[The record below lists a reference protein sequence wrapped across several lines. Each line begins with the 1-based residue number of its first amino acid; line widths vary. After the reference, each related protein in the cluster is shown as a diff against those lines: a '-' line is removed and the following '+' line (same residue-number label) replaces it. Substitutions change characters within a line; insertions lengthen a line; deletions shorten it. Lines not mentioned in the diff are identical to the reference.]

1 MVRLVDSDIICLDS
15 IESYLR
21 RMEAPYPRTPE
32 EKLVL
37 TQVGR
42 DQLYSD
48 IANRLPRIA
57 AYLLQD
63 EHPEDDDKAKGLIRS
78 IENHCMDAA
87 FVNIVMQK
95 LRAEGFIDDCHVI
108 GALFVTVADRY
119 FTKHKPEG
127 KLKPEEEAAHYKKL
141 AADIQH
147 LKDAANI
154 LLGDIIEDVS
164 RICPGLSP
172 DTDRLAVAAAISINN
187 ESTLKELM
195 NFNGEI
201 TADIFKIYKDPENII
216 KAALLMKKADYP
228 KLSATQKTFVDS
240 LTNFVFSKLNMLDMT
255 MCYRF
260 LVSTYNNLNPNC
272 NEYLICVTDA
282 SKATYPNLHEVVRQF
297 KS

>member
-15 IESYLR
+15 VESYLKR
-21 RMEAPYPRTPE
+21 INAPYPRTPE

-37 TQVGR
+37 MQMGR

-48 IANRLPRIA
+48 IANRLPRVA
-57 AYLLQD
+57 AYLL
-63 EHPEDDDKAKGLIRS
+63 EVANPEEDDKAKGLIRS

-87 FVNIVMQK
+87 FVNIVMQR
-95 LRAEGFIDDCHVI
+95 LRTEGFVDDCHII

-119 FTKHKPEG
+119 FTKNRPNT
-127 KLKPEEEAAHYKKL
+127 KLKPEEEKAHMEKL
-141 AADIQH
+141 ATDIQH

-154 LLGDIIEDVS
+154 LLSDIIEDVS
-164 RICPGLSP
+164 RICPGLAP
-172 DTDRLAVAAAISINN
+172 DTDRLAVAAAISVNN
-187 ESTLKELM
+187 ETTLKELM

-216 KAALLMKKADYP
+216 KAALLMKKVDYP
-228 KLSATQKTFVDS
+228 KLTAHQKTFVDS
-240 LTNFVFSKLNMLDMT
+240 LTNFVFAKLNMLDMT

-260 LVSTYNNLNPNC
+260 LVSTYQNLNPNTG
-272 NEYLICVTDA
+272 EYLICVTDA
-282 SKATYPNLHEVVRQF
+282 SKSAYPNLHEVVRQF

>member
-1 MVRLVDSDIICLDS
+1 MVRLVDSDIVCLDS
-15 IESYLR
+15 VESYLKR
-21 RMEAPYPRTPE
+21 INAPYPRTPE

-37 TQVGR
+37 MQMGR

-48 IANRLPRIA
+48 IANRLPRVA
-57 AYLLQD
+57 AYLL
-63 EHPEDDDKAKGLIRS
+63 EVANPEEDDKAQGLTKA

-95 LRAEGFIDDCHVI
+95 LRTDGFVDDCHII

-119 FTKHKPEG
+119 FSKNKPTA
-127 KLKPEEEAAHYKKL
+127 KLKPEDEKAHMEKL

-147 LKDAANI
+147 LKDASNI

-164 RICPGLSP
+164 RMCPGLSE
-172 DTDRLAVAAAISINN
+172 TSRLAVAAAISVNN

-195 NFNGEI
+195 NFDGSI

-216 KAALLMKKADYP
+216 KAALLMKKVDYP
-228 KLSATQKTFVDS
+228 KLNPAQKTFVDS
-240 LTNFVFSKLNMLDMT
+240 LTNFVFAKLNMLDMT

-260 LVSTYNNLNPNC
+260 LVSTYQNLNPNTS
-272 NEYLICVTDA
+272 EYLICVTDA
-282 SKATYPNLHEVVRQF
+282 SKSAYPNLHEVVKQF

>member
-1 MVRLVDSDIICLDS
+1 MVNLVDSDIICLDS
-15 IESYLR
+15 VESYLKR
-21 RMEAPYPRTPE
+21 TDAPYPRTPE

-57 AYLLQD
+57 AYLL
-63 EHPEDDDKAKGLIRS
+63 EVGNPENDDKAKGLIRA
-78 IENHCMDAA
+78 IENHCMDST
-87 FVNIVMQK
+87 FVNIVMQRLK
-95 LRAEGFIDDCHVI
+95 SEGFIDDCHII

-119 FTKHKPEG
+119 FTKNKPET
-127 KLKPEEEAAHYKKL
+127 KLKPDEENAHYAKL

-154 LLGDIIEDVS
+154 LLADIIEDVS

-172 DTDRLAVAAAISINN
+172 DTDRLAVAAALSINN

-195 NFNGEI
+195 SFNGEI
-201 TADIFKIYKDPENII
+201 TADIFNIYRDPQNII

-240 LTNFVFSKLNMLDMT
+240 LTNFVFGKLNMLDMT
-255 MCYRF
+255 LCYRF
-260 LVSTYNNLNPNC
+260 LVSTYGTINPNT